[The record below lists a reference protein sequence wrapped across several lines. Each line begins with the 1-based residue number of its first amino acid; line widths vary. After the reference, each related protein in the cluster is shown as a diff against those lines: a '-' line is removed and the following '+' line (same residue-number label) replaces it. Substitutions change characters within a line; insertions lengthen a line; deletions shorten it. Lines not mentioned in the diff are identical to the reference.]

1 MNLLLDTHA
10 LIWFSEND
18 PKLSLTAKAAIE
30 SPDNNRFVSMATLW
44 EMAIKLNLGKLSLQ
58 IPLSQIIP
66 ALSSNGFDLLT
77 IDPVHILKI
86 ETLPRIHGD
95 PFDRMLISQALA
107 DGLVIVSKEELFE
120 EYGVGRIW

>member
-1 MNLLLDTHA
+1 MNLLIDTHA

-66 ALSSNGFDLLT
+66 ALSANGFELLQ
-77 IDPVHILKI
+77 IEPDHILKI

-95 PFDRMLISQALA
+95 PFDRMLITQALS
-107 DGLVIVSKEELFE
+107 DGLVIVSKEELFG
-120 EYGVGRIW
+120 EYGVGRVW

>member
-18 PKLSLTAKAAIE
+18 PKLSLAAKSAIE

-58 IPLSQIIP
+58 IPLAQIIP
-66 ALSSNGFDLLT
+66 ALSANGIDLLP
-77 IDPVHILKI
+77 IKPGHILKI

-95 PFDRMLISQALA
+95 PFDRMLIAQALS
-107 DGLVIVSKEELFE
+107 DGLIIVSKEELFE
-120 EYGVGRIW
+120 EYGVGRVW